1 MDEENIND
9 IMYVVG
15 KDPQH
20 KVRLLMLFTGEN
32 KSVSD
37 PWYTRYFAKAY
48 NNIEQGCKAL
58 LKVVLIKEKQEK
70 QHV

>member
-9 IMYVVG
+9 IMFIVG

-20 KVRLLMLFTGEN
+20 KVRLLMSFTGEN

-37 PWYTRYFAKAY
+37 PWYTRDFSKAY
-48 NNIEQGCKAL
+48 NDIEQGCKAL
-58 LKVVLIKEKQEK
+58 LKVLLIQGKQEE